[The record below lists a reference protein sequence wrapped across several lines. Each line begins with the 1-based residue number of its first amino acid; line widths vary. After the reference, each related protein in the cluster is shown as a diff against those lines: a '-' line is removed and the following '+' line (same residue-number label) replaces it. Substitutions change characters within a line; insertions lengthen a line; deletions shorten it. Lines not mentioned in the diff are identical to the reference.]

1 MRPLFHKVIVRINPE
16 EENLVFQKF
25 VGKFSYSVL
34 YKFKHFSQREIQWQC
49 EIYNIKYHKFFSY
62 LLLSVNPKVCF
73 MYSFHRSCIGRY
85 VSNLK
90 KKLITSFSHSK
101 ANKYDRDIPMVTSL
115 YKVIA
120 KDVSNYLCPSFGMSN
135 NFSFLRS
142 RDVRLFLLDSLGLL
156 FFIGLLSRFCLK
168 YSRFSISPL
177 RNLFS
182 GRVALKKFA
191 TKSSFTACNKE
202 IQNCIPVVVYW
213 LVGAGEINT

>member
-1 MRPLFHKVIVRINPE
+1 M
-16 EENLVFQKF
+16 
-25 VGKFSYSVL
+25 
-34 YKFKHFSQREIQWQC
+34 
-49 EIYNIKYHKFFSY
+49 
-62 LLLSVNPKVCF
+62 LLSVNPKVCF

-135 NFSFLRS
+135 NLSFLRS

-177 RNLFS
+177 RSLFS

-202 IQNCIPVVVYW
+202 IQNCIVVYW
-213 LVGAGEINT
+213 LVGAGEINTFNRYFSPNPKFSPLPWIQNFLPHQLFLDPVVSTFSTNPKTKQNSTVWFRVSLVWPKNLDS

>member
-1 MRPLFHKVIVRINPE
+1 MWENFHTLCYINLSIFHK
-16 EENLVFQKF
+16 
-25 VGKFSYSVL
+25 GKFSD
-34 YKFKHFSQREIQWQC
+34 IC
-49 EIYNIKYHKFFSY
+49 EIYNIKYKFFSY

-101 ANKYDRDIPMVTSL
+101 ANKYNRDIPMVTSL

-135 NFSFLRS
+135 NISFLRS

-202 IQNCIPVVVYW
+202 IQNCIPVVVY
-213 LVGAGEINT
+213 

>member
-1 MRPLFHKVIVRINPE
+1 MH
-16 EENLVFQKF
+16 
-25 VGKFSYSVL
+25 
-34 YKFKHFSQREIQWQC
+34 REI
-49 EIYNIKYHKFFSY
+49 
-62 LLLSVNPKVCF
+62 CF
-73 MYSFHRSCIGRY
+73 KSE
-85 VSNLK
+85 

-135 NFSFLRS
+135 NLSFLRS

-156 FFIGLLSRFCLK
+156 FFICLLSRFCLK

-202 IQNCIPVVVYW
+202 IQNCIPVVVY
-213 LVGAGEINT
+213 